1 MKTAMR
7 LAVVMFGALGCAACG
22 PTQKP
27 DDKKAQELTDQP
39 PVTYETPPGE
49 EKPPETAPPAGE
61 DHLELAEM
69 TVFQGKVAVYKIHAD
84 WTTEIPKAGGGFDA
98 GPVIKAD
105 GTFLVK
111 DQPVARVNADGSFV
125 KLPSGDKL
133 PRTVTSENVTAD
145 QGGKQVGFA
154 LAEDG
159 TLSLIGQPPAKPGQ
173 ELRVEGATTPGQR
186 KAALAFLGA
195 LMK

>member
-7 LAVVMFGALGCAACG
+7 LAVIMFGALAACG
-22 PTQKP
+22 GTQKP
-27 DDKKAQELTDQP
+27 DDKKAMELSDQP

-49 EKPPETAPPAGE
+49 EKPPEAPPGE
-61 DHLELAEM
+61 NHLELGEM

-84 WTTEIPKAGGGFDA
+84 GTTEIPKASGGFDP
-98 GPVIKAD
+98 GPVLKTD

-111 DQPVARVNADGSFV
+111 DQPVLRVNADGSFEQ
-125 KLPSGDKL
+125 LPAGTKL

-145 QGGKQVGFA
+145 QGGKQIGFA

-159 TLSLIGQPPAKPGQ
+159 TLALIGQPAPKAGQ
-173 ELRVEGATTPGQR
+173 ELRVEGASTPGQR
-186 KAALAFLGA
+186 KAVLAFLGA

>member
-7 LAVVMFGALGCAACG
+7 LAVVMFGGLGLAACG
-22 PTQKP
+22 GTQKP
-27 DDKKAQELTDQP
+27 DENKAQELTDQP

-49 EKPPETAPPAGE
+49 EKPPEAPPGE
-61 DHLELAEM
+61 NHLELAEM
-69 TVFQGKVAVYKIHAD
+69 TVFQGTVAVYKIHAD
-84 WTTEIPKAGGGFDA
+84 GTTEIPKAGGGFDA
-98 GPVIKAD
+98 GPVIKTD

-111 DQPVARVNADGSFV
+111 DQPVARVNPDGSFV
-125 KLPSGDKL
+125 KLPSGEKL
-133 PRTVTSENVTAD
+133 PRTVTTENVTAD
-145 QGGKQVGFA
+145 AGGKQVGFA

-159 TLSLIGQPPAKPGQ
+159 TLSLIGQPAPKAGQ